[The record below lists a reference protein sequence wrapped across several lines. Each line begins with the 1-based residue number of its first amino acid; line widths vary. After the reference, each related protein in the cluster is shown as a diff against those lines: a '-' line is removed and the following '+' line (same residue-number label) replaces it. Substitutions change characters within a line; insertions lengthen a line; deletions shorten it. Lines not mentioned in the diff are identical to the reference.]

1 MLNLKLSLDCLVC
14 LHVFQYLYVL
24 DYQKEVENQSNFFLS
39 FRLCEEIREK
49 WDVAK
54 IIIHHRL
61 GEVEITQPSVIIAI
75 SAPHRKESLEVHT
88 KFKGLKSCQELQQQP
103 PPGLSL
109 IDICY
114 CVLSENLSK
123 RPGEISLLNVATTN
137 TKNKKLYYILHTY
150 YINYKG
156 I

>member
-1 MLNLKLSLDCLVC
+1 MTVWNAFKFSIFIHTELSE
-14 LHVFQYLYVL
+14 
-24 DYQKEVENQSNFFLS
+24 KEVETQRYFFLS

-88 KFKGLKSCQELQQQP
+88 KFKGLKSYQELQQQP

-123 RPGEISLLNVATTN
+123 RPGEISLLNVQPDQYKK
-137 TKNKKLYYILHTY
+137 TKNYTTYFIL
-150 YINYKG
+150 I

>member
-1 MLNLKLSLDCLVC
+1 MLNSKINTGLPGLPWCFSIFIRTGLSEGSRKSK
-14 LHVFQYLYVL
+14 Q
-24 DYQKEVENQSNFFLS
+24 FFLS

-88 KFKGLKSCQELQQQP
+88 KFKGLKSYQELQQQP

-123 RPGEISLLNVATTN
+123 RPGEISLLNVQPDQYKK
-137 TKNKKLYYILHTY
+137 TKNYTTYFIL
-150 YINYKG
+150 I